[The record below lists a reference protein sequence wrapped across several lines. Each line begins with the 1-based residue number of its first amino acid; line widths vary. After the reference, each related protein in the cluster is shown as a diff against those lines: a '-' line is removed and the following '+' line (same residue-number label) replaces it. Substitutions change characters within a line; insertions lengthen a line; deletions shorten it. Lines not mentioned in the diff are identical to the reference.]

1 MKVTYDDQTW
11 KNSSLALIHHDV
23 LVKVTSYFFSPTV
36 GPVSQSLFPTCLPKQ
51 FLHFSGPHENEK
63 YPRSKTPLCV
73 PDEETRGQNNTGA
86 SRSDKFDSNA
96 VKTHQNRKSLLQTLQ
111 ASFEHLRPP
120 PPPAPSAFLIDP
132 LPINIQ
138 TRAGTYPQA
147 GPRKTSPEK
156 LR

>member
-11 KNSSLALIHHDV
+11 KNSLLALIHHNV

-36 GPVSQSLFPTCLPKQ
+36 GPVSLLFPTCLPKQ
-51 FLHFSGPHENEK
+51 FLHVSGPYENEK
-63 YPRSKTPLCV
+63 CPRSKTPLCV
-73 PDEETRGQNNTGA
+73 PNEETRGQNNTSA

-111 ASFEHLRPP
+111 ASFEHLCPP

-138 TRAGTYPQA
+138 TRVGTYPQA